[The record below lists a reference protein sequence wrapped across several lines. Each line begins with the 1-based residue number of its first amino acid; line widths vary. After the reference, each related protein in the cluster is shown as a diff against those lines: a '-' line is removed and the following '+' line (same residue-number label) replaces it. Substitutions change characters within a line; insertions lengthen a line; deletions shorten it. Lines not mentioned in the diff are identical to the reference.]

1 MSFIHIKKIQ
11 KRDAASGEAREL
23 YAVPSVS
30 IATPQG
36 RKLIPN
42 PSGNEANLFNSLEE
56 AEEAIRRAGF
66 DYEFEGKKTY
76 LLGQSSPSP
85 SSTIRYSASPME
97 QAVPL
102 LLTML
107 QAREPSVIANAAYA
121 LGTLKA
127 FGAIDALA
135 EHLGHDDPSVRKT
148 VAEALAKFGIASL
161 PRLHDAYDKACAS
174 NHKNAPYI
182 RLTIMLC
189 FLEMLD
195 LGLGLS
201 LRDQFLPLA
210 VVALQD
216 ESWLVKSQAAMV
228 IGRTAQMLEDE
239 RKKTEQQRRGLSS

>member
-1 MSFIHIKKIQ
+1 MSFVPIKKIQ
-11 KRDAASGEAREL
+11 KRDPATGEMIEL

-42 PSGNEANLFNSLEE
+42 PSGNEANLFNTLAE

-76 LLGQSSPSP
+76 LLGQAAAAGQSKARYNASSVD
-85 SSTIRYSASPME
+85 

-102 LLTML
+102 LLDML
-107 QAREPSVIANAAYA
+107 QAREASVVANAAYA
-121 LGTLKA
+121 LGALKA
-127 FGAIDALA
+127 FGAIDPLA

-148 VAEALAKFGIASL
+148 VAEALAKFGMPAL
-161 PRLHDAYDKACAS
+161 PRLHDAFEQARAS
-174 NHKNAPYI
+174 SHKNAPYI
-182 RLTIMLC
+182 RLTVMLC

-195 LGLGLS
+195 QGLGLP

-210 VVALQD
+210 VTALAD
-216 ESWLVKSQAAMV
+216 ESWLVKSQAALV
-228 IGRTAQMLEDE
+228 VGRTAQMLDEE
-239 RKKTEQQRRGLSS
+239 RKKAEQQRRGPSS